1 MSDNSGQGAI
11 KLLTSEYDYISKY
24 NSDPEGLITP
34 DENITNA
41 QFTQNDDST
50 WTKVEYESKNPNE
63 LPSTVIKTE
72 TSNRDLLISQLK
84 NVAIPLDQQIIDLNN
99 QINSKKSLIIST
111 LASAVSAGCSMIQFG
126 FDILNPLVFPLI
138 VDAAD
143 VNGTGVAIG
152 AGLTVSQDT
161 ATISVYSN
169 VENYSAT
176 SFLPSTNQSL
186 SSSNVGN
193 GYQTTVSNNN
203 GSTVSSSY
211 KEINVGLSAP
221 PICAT
226 YYDTITTLAN
236 EIDSL
241 RAQRD
246 SINFTD
252 LNSVKTEKSSH
263 EVRRWGFNCRDGS
276 ISQRQST
283 ISTSI
288 DSINS
293 LG

>member
-1 MSDNSGQGAI
+1 MADNSGQGAI

-24 NSDPEGLITP
+24 NSDPDNLITP

-63 LPSTVIKTE
+63 LPSTIIETE
-72 TSNRDLLISQLK
+72 SSNRDLLISQLK
-84 NVAIPLDQQIIDLNN
+84 NVAIPLDQQIKDLND
-99 QINSKKSLIIST
+99 QIDSKKSLIVST
-111 LASAVSAGCSMIQFG
+111 IASAVSAGCSMIQFG
-126 FDILNPLVFPLI
+126 FNPLDPLVFPLI
-138 VDAAD
+138 VNAAD
-143 VNGTGVAIG
+143 VNGTGIAIG
-152 AGLTVSQDT
+152 AGLTVRQDT

-169 VENYSAT
+169 VENYSAN
-176 SFLPSTNQSL
+176 SFLPIVNQTL
-186 SSSNVGN
+186 SNSNVGN

-211 KEINVGLSAP
+211 KEIDVGLSTP
-221 PICAT
+221 PICTT
-226 YYDTITTLAN
+226 YYNTITTLVN
-236 EIDSL
+236 EIDAL
-241 RAQRD
+241 RTQRD
-246 SINFTD
+246 TINFTD